1 MICFRAITLQDT
13 TFVKEETCN
22 RIKLQLA
29 WRHTPD
35 SHAFLMPAI
44 TGNPMLRLSG
54 SCARPGAASPS
65 TANCARVTIFSPW
78 QRHQNCLRRL
88 RRCPSKNLALMYGQ
102 PGTWHALMNK
112 LPEVVSRYLVAQ
124 VEAGVDVVQVFDS
137 WVGALGPG
145 AYKRFVQ
152 PYTQRVFEAVKQ
164 TGTPS
169 IHFGTGTASLLEL
182 MAQAGGDIISVDW
195 RVNLDD
201 AWARIGYERGIQC
214 HLVPSSDL

>member
-78 QRHQNCLRRL
+78 QRHQNCVRRL
-88 RRCPSKNLALMYGQ
+88 RRCPSKRSEEHTSELQSHLNLVCRL
-102 PGTWHALMNK
+102 
-112 LPEVVSRYLVAQ
+112 
-124 VEAGVDVVQVFDS
+124 
-137 WVGALGPG
+137 
-145 AYKRFVQ
+145 
-152 PYTQRVFEAVKQ
+152 
-164 TGTPS
+164 
-169 IHFGTGTASLLEL
+169 LLEKKK
-182 MAQAGGDIISVDW
+182 
-195 RVNLDD
+195 N
-201 AWARIGYERGIQC
+201 
-214 HLVPSSDL
+214 